1 MGRVVRYSQ
10 MATKPRSFDPNFY
23 YHVYNCGV
31 EKRRT
36 FLNERDYQRFLGAAE
51 YYLHDQGISYVQF
64 QELNERAIT
73 LYRKLNPEGLET
85 LRVKIVAFCLMPNHF
100 HFLIKPA
107 KDGGISRFISDIT
120 NSYTKYFNIKNK
132 RVGNLFQG
140 TFKAK
145 PITSEASFLQVS
157 RYIHLNPDDPN
168 TYHHS
173 SYRDWLGTGSS
184 KIVDREELNRWL
196 KIAGGPK
203 AYRDFVN
210 AKRDAD
216 PSAGIEDLTLES

>member
-31 EKRRT
+31 EKRQT
-36 FLNERDYQRFLGAAE
+36 FLNERDYQRFLGAVE
-51 YYLHDQGISYVQF
+51 YYLHDQGISYIQF
-64 QELNERAIT
+64 QDLNEKAKK
-73 LYRKLNPEGLET
+73 LYRQLNPEGLET
-85 LRVKIVAFCLMPNHF
+85 LRVRVIAFCIMPNHF

-107 KDGGISRFISDIT
+107 KAGGLPRFVSDIT

-145 PITSEASFLQVS
+145 PITSEASLLQVS
-157 RYIHLNPDDPN
+157 RYIHLNPENPD
-168 TYHHS
+168 TYPYS
-173 SYRDWLGTGSS
+173 SYHDWLGTGSS
-184 KIVDREELNRWL
+184 KIVDREELNRL
-196 KIAGGPK
+196 LEIAGGPK
-203 AYRDFVN
+203 VYQTFVDS
-210 AKRDAD
+210 KRDTD
-216 PSAGIEDLTLES
+216 PALGIEEFTLEN